1 MDPDAANSL
10 SADEQAG
17 RAGSG
22 ATARGFA
29 PPGWAV
35 DVGRWSWIL
44 VGVVIVGVALF
55 ALFSAIYVLALA
67 TLFAVLFGGTFLP
80 VVDWLAA
87 HHIRRWIGAILVVV
101 FLISLAAGIALVIV
115 YGVVNQIP
123 EMQVRLDDAAASI
136 RKALDAT
143 SVPPSTV
150 DKVKDGLSELLQNA
164 ATGAAGAIAGV
175 VGGIATLIFGVFIGI
190 NIMVWLLTQGRQIGN
205 WASRHAGR
213 VPQPVAYA
221 IFAGSA
227 RFFRDYIWGS
237 TIIGLSP
244 GDEPSGAVA
253 ETQTLPAGP

>member
-1 MDPDAANSL
+1 M
-10 SADEQAG
+10 
-17 RAGSG
+17 
-22 ATARGFA
+22 
-29 PPGWAV
+29 
-35 DVGRWSWIL
+35 
-44 VGVVIVGVALF
+44 
-55 ALFSAIYVLALA
+55 
-67 TLFAVLFGGTFLP
+67 
-80 VVDWLAA
+80 
-87 HHIRRWIGAILVVV
+87 V

-190 NIMVWLLTQGRQIGN
+190 NIMVRLLTQGRQIGN

-227 RFFRDYIWGS
+227 RFFRGYIWGS
-237 TIIGLSP
+237 TIIGLTP

-253 ETQTLPAGP
+253 AETQTLPAGP